1 MSSDPSE
8 VREEGKP
15 CIWKYIC
22 LMYGRRFQ
30 ARIALDAVAAV
41 GRKCGDASLRGKALD
56 CLPSAS
62 QENTFTDSRNS
73 HHSSDT
79 YSALTVHQALC

>member
-1 MSSDPSE
+1 MSSDLSE

-30 ARIALDAVAAV
+30 AVRIACAKAPGAGMCLAFSGTDNSDHRVE
-41 GRKCGDASLRGKALD
+41 GKEMR
-56 CLPSAS
+56 S
-62 QENTFTDSRNS
+62 QR
-73 HHSSDT
+73 
-79 YSALTVHQALC
+79 